1 MKKTI
6 LKSLFAISALTLVVL
21 GSSFAQSTDA
31 SASAEQIFE
40 ADYVKYQDVLYKD
53 AAGNTIP
60 VKVCANQEESAFLL
74 QFNYYGLNA
83 NLHAVKISNGQ
94 YTVTDGDFFQTDGQ
108 KVIKK
113 ALSLDNW
120 TAIY

>member
-6 LKSLFAISALTLVVL
+6 
-21 GSSFAQSTDA
+21 
-31 SASAEQIFE
+31 
-40 ADYVKYQDVLYKD
+40 
-53 AAGNTIP
+53 
-60 VKVCANQEESAFLL
+60 
-74 QFNYYGLNA
+74 
-83 NLHAVKISNGQ
+83 KISNGQ

-120 TAIY
+120 NTIY

>member
-6 LKSLFAISALTLVVL
+6 LKSLFAVSALTLVVL
-21 GSSFAQSTDA
+21 GSSFAQSADA
-31 SASAEQIFE
+31 SASAEQVFE
-40 ADYVKYQDVLYKD
+40 TDYVKYQDVLYKD

-60 VKVCANQEESAFLL
+60 IKVCANQEESAFCL

-83 NLHAVKISNGQ
+83 NLHAIKGSNNQ

-120 TAIY
+120 NILY